1 MNMLACERHKT
12 QIREQG
18 EHEKEKKKDRSLT
31 GIGQWNGFRVNIT
44 EEPSDGGKGDQ
55 HERTC
60 RSDDQ
65 GVEDSWLL
73 MRGPAKVSERS

>member
-1 MNMLACERHKT
+1 MRYLFVIVALWDVPGPLGK
-12 QIREQG
+12 
-18 EHEKEKKKDRSLT
+18 